1 MGDVT
6 NDTECHV
13 DHTWLGPTIVVSV
26 SGALDMLT
34 APGLE
39 KSVAACLDERP
50 AAMIVDLTDTE
61 FLGSAGI
68 SVLVH
73 ACALAGDRR
82 IGFGVAADAPATSRP
97 IILLGLDGALNLHP
111 TVEGVQHSFVADDPS

>member
-6 NDTECHV
+6 NDMDCHV
-13 DHTWLGPTIVVSV
+13 NHIWLGPTVVVSV
-26 SGALDMLT
+26 SGAVDMLT

-50 AAMIVDLTDTE
+50 AAMIIDLTDTE

-73 ACALAGDRR
+73 ACSLAGDRR
-82 IGFGVAADAPATSRP
+82 IGFGVVADAPATSRP
-97 IILLGLDGALNLHP
+97 ITLLGLDGALNLHP
-111 TVEGVQHSFVADDPS
+111 TIEDVQKSFDSS

>member
-1 MGDVT
+1 MGEVT
-6 NDTECHV
+6 HDTDCRV
-13 DHTWLGPTIVVSV
+13 DRAWLGPTIVLSV
-26 SGALDMLT
+26 SGAVDMLT

-39 KSVAACLDERP
+39 KCVAACLNEKP
-50 AAMIVDLTDTE
+50 AAVIIDLTDTE

-73 ACALAGDRR
+73 ACAQAGDRH

-97 IILLGLDGALNLHP
+97 ITLLGLDAALNLHS
-111 TVEGVQHSFVADDPS
+111 TVEGVQRSIAADDPS